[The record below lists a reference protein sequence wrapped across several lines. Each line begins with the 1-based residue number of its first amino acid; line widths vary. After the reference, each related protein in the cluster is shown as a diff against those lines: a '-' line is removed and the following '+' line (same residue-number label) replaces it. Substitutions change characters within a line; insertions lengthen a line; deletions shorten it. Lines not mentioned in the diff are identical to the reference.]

1 MDAWKMLELMK
12 KYRKCQWCGN
22 ESIGEGEGMLE
33 VEDGVFTRTCKCG
46 WMIVMEEQDG
56 RK

>member
-1 MDAWKMLELMK
+1 MLELMK